1 LGQHLSQRKPFN
13 LFLQLLLVMSSEDD
27 NMRVWKD
34 RLFWAL
40 FLGGLASYLLGVF
53 GPTWA
58 FSLGSFLW
66 LSAFVYLTI
75 NFIQKNFGKPP
86 N

>member
-1 LGQHLSQRKPFN
+1 MGI
-13 LFLQLLLVMSSEDD
+13 
-27 NMRVWKD
+27 WKD
-34 RLFWAL
+34 MLFWAL
-40 FLGGLASYLLGVF
+40 FLGGLVSYLLGVF

-58 FSLGSFLW
+58 FPLGGFLW

-86 N
+86 TKTGF